1 MKTVTYTIPSI
12 HCMHCAHTIKLELG
26 EINGVSSVEVDI
38 QRKIVTIQH
47 DETVEEGALVSA
59 LKEINYPPA
68 L

>member
-1 MKTVTYTIPSI
+1 MKTVNYTIPSI
-12 HCMHCAHTIKLELG
+12 HCMHCAHAIKLELG

-47 DETVEEGALVSA
+47 DEKVEEGVLVSA
-59 LKEINYPPA
+59 LTEINYPPV